1 MKRTS
6 LLIILAAGCAFAQK
20 NWSAYAGGANAAQYS
35 SLNQIDKTN
44 VSKLEQAWFFPAPS
58 QGGRFGFNPL
68 VVDGVMYVMGADNAV
83 VALDAATGKMV
94 WIRGNEAGITN
105 RGITYWE
112 NKPRSDQ
119 RILYASNSY
128 LIAINAKTGV
138 GIPSFGKDGRVNLR
152 EGLGRDPQNIAG
164 IQSSTPGQIFDD
176 LIIMG
181 SATGEEYGS
190 PPGDLRAYNVVTG
203 KLIWTFHTVPHPG
216 EFGYETWPPDAWKYI
231 GGVNT
236 WGEMAVDEKRGIV
249 YLPTGSPT
257 YDFYGADRK
266 GDNLFSDCL
275 IALDART
282 GKRLWHFQFVHH
294 DLWDFDAVMAP
305 KLLTI
310 KQNGKPVDI
319 VAQATKQGYLYVFDR
334 VTGKPIWPVEERKVP
349 GSDMPGENASPTQP
363 IPTKPPAFAR
373 QAFTVDDI
381 NPYTDKEDQDRLRAL
396 IGEARNEG
404 LFTPPGRRNTMQI
417 PGNNG
422 GGNWGG
428 GAADAANGFL
438 YIMSKDAP
446 TMLKLEAQRPAR
458 GGVGSSAQQGRALY
472 EQRCQTCHGPDRLGH
487 AGVAPQIADAGERL
501 GGEQIRN
508 IVRNGRGEM
517 PKFATLARQEID
529 NLVAYFADPKG
540 GEAPVP
546 AGPGRGGPGG
556 GQRGAA
562 VAAETP
568 GTKYWTGYGT
578 LNTANGLPAIGPPWS
593 NITAY
598 DLNEGT
604 VRWKIPI
611 GVVPELAAKGIKDTG
626 SYWPRGGPVVT
637 AGGLVFAGT
646 GADLTAHAYD
656 AASGKILWEKELPS
670 GPEGIPAVY
679 EVNGRQFVV
688 FCTRSGRVNDNL
700 GPNPNSIAQKIGAP
714 EAQGYYA
721 FALPAAK

>member
-1 MKRTS
+1 
-6 LLIILAAGCAFAQK
+6 
-20 NWSAYAGGANAAQYS
+20 
-35 SLNQIDKTN
+35 
-44 VSKLEQAWFFPAPS
+44 
-58 QGGRFGFNPL
+58 
-68 VVDGVMYVMGADNAV
+68 
-83 VALDAATGKMV
+83 
-94 WIRGNEAGITN
+94 
-105 RGITYWE
+105 
-112 NKPRSDQ
+112 
-119 RILYASNSY
+119 
-128 LIAINAKTGV
+128 
-138 GIPSFGKDGRVNLR
+138 
-152 EGLGRDPQNIAG
+152 
-164 IQSSTPGQIFDD
+164 
-176 LIIMG
+176 
-181 SATGEEYGS
+181 
-190 PPGDLRAYNVVTG
+190 
-203 KLIWTFHTVPHPG
+203 
-216 EFGYETWPPDAWKYI
+216 
-231 GGVNT
+231 
-236 WGEMAVDEKRGIV
+236 
-249 YLPTGSPT
+249 
-257 YDFYGADRK
+257 
-266 GDNLFSDCL
+266 
-275 IALDART
+275 
-282 GKRLWHFQFVHH
+282 
-294 DLWDFDAVMAP
+294 
-305 KLLTI
+305 
-310 KQNGKPVDI
+310 
-319 VAQATKQGYLYVFDR
+319 
-334 VTGKPIWPVEERKVP
+334 
-349 GSDMPGENASPTQP
+349 
-363 IPTKPPAFAR
+363 
-373 QAFTVDDI
+373 
-381 NPYTDKEDQDRLRAL
+381 
-396 IGEARNEG
+396 
-404 LFTPPGRRNTMQI
+404 
-417 PGNNG
+417 
-422 GGNWGG
+422 
-428 GAADAANGFL
+428 
-438 YIMSKDAP
+438 
-446 TMLKLEAQRPAR
+446 MLKLEAQRPAR

-546 AGPGRGGPGG
+546 AGPGRGVPGG

-598 DLNEGT
+598 DLNDGT

-646 GADLTAHAYD
+646 GGDLTAHAYD